1 MDSAGRD
8 KENASIVN
16 TKKNISL
23 RRPPKCIRLS
33 DRWPVLSR
41 IIRSTKSGTALLDST
56 SSTDLLDDPNSYQ
69 DQDCTRSVRHSNDT
83 SILPSAGYSQRVLHP
98 LSPKFPSPLSG
109 VCPVGRLLLA
119 RHNYP
124 HRGHSQSALYLQRDF
139 WRKRKCEWDDY
150 EFLLYR
156 AGLTL
161 EEAYGGTVE
170 DENGSSHA
178 LPPHLKTGPWN
189 GRSNPAPRESS
200 ETKLAVP
207 VFLNYS
213 TYPRLGDLS
222 SIRDPF
228 LLSVDTWFS
237 DFPLWTLSKLFW
249 IFDVNYR
256 SGHSA
261 RSGMSA
267 QNVNAFTKDFDM
279 GNSSVDAVSVSET
292 EFSDTT
298 LVETNSILPPSPGDH
313 LKGAIRCQILPE
325 HSLLYPIS
333 LDSVRNTD
341 AHAKT
346 WEVDWF
352 SRWEVLYNQVSLAAD
367 IVASAGNPAPS
378 TNASKDAARIILT
391 TSNIL
396 YDPLRSNVDTW
407 KADEQER
414 ESDYSVGTRTDVM
427 HSMEEDEEDYG
438 RVIPLS
444 ESLYRIGAQVDPFS
458 MFATAFSEPSVTL
471 NTGLTHT
478 GTPFHSKDYA
488 DEISDDLQQLAIYS

>member
-1 MDSAGRD
+1 MDSADWD

-16 TKKNISL
+16 TKKNVSL
-23 RRPPKCIRLS
+23 RRPSKCIRLS

-41 IIRSTKSGTALLDST
+41 IMRSTKSGTALLDST
-56 SSTDLLDDPNSYQ
+56 SPTDLLDDSK
-69 DQDCTRSVRHSNDT
+69 DQEVSTSSVRPSNDT
-83 SILPSAGYSQRVLHP
+83 SILPSASYSQRVLHP

-124 HRGHSQSALYLQRDF
+124 HRGHSQSGLYLQRDF

-150 EFLLYR
+150 EFLLYQ
-156 AGLTL
+156 AGITL

-170 DENGSSHA
+170 DENGSSHV
-178 LPPHLKTGPWN
+178 LPPRLKTSPWN
-189 GRSNPAPRESS
+189 RRSNSAPRKSS

-207 VFLNYS
+207 VFLNHS
-213 TYPRLGDLS
+213 IYPRLGDLS

-256 SGHSA
+256 FGHSA
-261 RSGMSA
+261 RSDMST

-279 GNSSVDAVSVSET
+279 GNSSVDAVSVSDT
-292 EFSDTT
+292 ESSDAT
-298 LVETNSILPPSPGDH
+298 LVETSSVLPLSPGDH
-313 LKGAIRCQILPE
+313 LKRETRYQILPE
-325 HSLLYPIS
+325 HSLLSPTS
-333 LDSVRNTD
+333 LDSVRNIDGQTI
-341 AHAKT
+341 A

-378 TNASKDAARIILT
+378 TNASKEAARIILT

-396 YDPLRSNVDTW
+396 YDPLQCNVDSW
-407 KADEQER
+407 KADEQQR
-414 ESDYSVGTRTDVM
+414 ESKYSDGTRTDVM
-427 HSMEEDEEDYG
+427 LPMEEDEEDYG
-438 RVIPLS
+438 RIIPLS

-458 MFATAFSEPSVTL
+458 MFATAISEPSRTL
-471 NTGLTHT
+471 NTDLTHPST
-478 GTPFHSKDYA
+478 SFHSKDYT
-488 DEISDDLQQLAIYS
+488 DDVSNGLQQLAIYS